1 MAEASSQLGMR
12 SDLLVKKIAALG
24 KPIGAPWGKDQ
35 KDAALIALM
44 ALHQNS

>member
-1 MAEASSQLGMR
+1 LMIEASSKLGTR
-12 SDLLVKKIAALG
+12 PDLLVKKIAALG

-44 ALHQNS
+44 ALY